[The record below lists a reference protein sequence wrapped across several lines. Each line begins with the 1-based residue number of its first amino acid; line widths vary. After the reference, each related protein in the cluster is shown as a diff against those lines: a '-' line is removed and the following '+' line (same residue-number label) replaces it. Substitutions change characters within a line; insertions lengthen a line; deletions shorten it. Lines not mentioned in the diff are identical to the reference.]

1 MYMFGA
7 INVVLA
13 AFVWFLIPETKGLE
27 LENMDTIFG
36 GESHAERGA
45 DMVEEKDTARRVI
58 EYAGQEA
65 ARNSKDKN

>member
-7 INVVLA
+7 INIVLA
-13 AFVWFLIPETKGLE
+13 VFVWFLIPETKGVA

-45 DMVEEKDTARRVI
+45 EMVEEKDTARRVI
-58 EYAGQEA
+58 EHVEQEE
-65 ARNSKDKN
+65 RSPSNKN